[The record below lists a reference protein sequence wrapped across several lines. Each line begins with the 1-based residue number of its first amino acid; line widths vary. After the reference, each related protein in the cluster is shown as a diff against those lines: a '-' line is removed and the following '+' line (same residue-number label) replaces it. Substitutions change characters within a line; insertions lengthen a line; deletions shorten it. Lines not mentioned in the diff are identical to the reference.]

1 MSVTGRA
8 ALGSTRLD
16 VNKKVRELLGVKP
29 LSFADEETTMDL
41 TGMMIGAVTAFGTG
55 DQPSSVDMRTEQ
67 AQVVMGGGNRSSKLL
82 LNPNELTLAKPKWRH
97 RPLANDASTAGAPR
111 G

>member
-1 MSVTGRA
+1 
-8 ALGSTRLD
+8 LD

-67 AQVVMGGGNRSSKLL
+67 AQVVMVAAIAPASCCSTPTSSPSPSPSGGIG
-82 LNPNELTLAKPKWRH
+82 P
-97 RPLANDASTAGAPR
+97 
-111 G
+111 